1 MRLWNRL
8 VRPASGGSAPDA
20 GQVSIA
26 LVVLV
31 FFGLMMMIFRFGL
44 PWGQA
49 VDQKAGSQASADA
62 AALAAAEQITK
73 DLPQAIN
80 DGIGDAENRRDLENL
95 LSFLGHGYGR
105 AGAVEYA
112 NLNHSGLETYDYDWR
127 TGEINVRVRSE
138 AQTAEQHSFS
148 NSRADVG
155 LRLDDCRLDDDE
167 VPTPDPEEPPADE
180 EPPAEED
187 PEDPPTEEEP
197 PPPNVGTQ
205 LRCGDLV
212 LHFTIDGENG
222 RPTLDSSLDDLA
234 DQFSVRLTA

>member
-1 MRLWNRL
+1 VRLWNRL
-8 VRPASGGSAPDA
+8 VGPASGRDA
-20 GQVSIA
+20 GQVPIA

-49 VDQKAGSQASADA
+49 ADQKAGSQASADA

-73 DLPQAIN
+73 DLPQAID
-80 DGIGDAENRRDLENL
+80 DGIGNAEDRRDLENL

-112 NLNHSGLETYDYDWR
+112 NLNHGEVETYDYDWR

-138 AQTAEQHSFS
+138 AQTAERHSFS

-155 LRLDDCRLDDDE
+155 LRLDDCQLDDDE
-167 VPTPDPEEPPADE
+167 LPEPDPEEPPVE
-180 EPPAEED
+180 EEPEDPPAEE
-187 PEDPPTEEEP
+187 E